1 LPRIDVKLHFLHV
14 LAILFVLTTLIM
26 SAIGRWKPMPVPFRF
41 QERNLVDVKPWKN
54 RYYYYAIILMIVV
67 LLIFMLFSPIGLSR
81 AR

>member
-1 LPRIDVKLHFLHV
+1 V

-67 LLIFMLFSPIGLSR
+67 LLIFMLFSPIGPSR